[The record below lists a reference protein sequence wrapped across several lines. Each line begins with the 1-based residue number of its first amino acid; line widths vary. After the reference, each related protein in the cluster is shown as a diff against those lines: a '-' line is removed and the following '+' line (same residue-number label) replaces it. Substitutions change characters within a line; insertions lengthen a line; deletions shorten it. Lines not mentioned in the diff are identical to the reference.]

1 MVHAAGCYRK
11 MSDAAEE
18 EQFEDAALVDSPYVF
33 LERTVNSSF
42 QVQLFVADQL
52 SGHPCFLPSTFD
64 FRV

>member
-1 MVHAAGCYRK
+1 
-11 MSDAAEE
+11 MSDTAEE

-33 LERTVNSSF
+33 LERTVTSSF